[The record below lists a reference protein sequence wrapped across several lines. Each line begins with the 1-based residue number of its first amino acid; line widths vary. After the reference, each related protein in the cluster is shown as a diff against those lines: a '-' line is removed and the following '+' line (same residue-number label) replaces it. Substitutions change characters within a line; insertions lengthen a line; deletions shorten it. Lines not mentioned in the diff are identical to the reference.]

1 MKLYLVE
8 NLTGLEGIPMFQVF
22 WDDKEAAEK
31 EVRGLL
37 ESLIEKNFPEDKNGQ
52 CFVEIMESWEF
63 DETDIK
69 RYKETNAFWNDE
81 EKMQAFE
88 ELGYFL
94 FWKPTDEQIQK
105 LKELLKESELPR
117 EIALKGPN
125 NRTRIEF

>member
-31 EVRGLL
+31 EVKGLL

-63 DETDIK
+63 DETDVKI
-69 RYKETNAFWNDE
+69 YKETNAFWNDE
-81 EKMQAFE
+81 EMMQTFK

-105 LKELLKESELPR
+105 LKDLLKEDKLPR

>member
-69 RYKETNAFWNDE
+69 RYKETNAFWNDKE
-81 EKMQAFE
+81 MMQAFE
-88 ELGYFL
+88 KLGYFL